1 MTECSCCGEQRE
13 RLVALQCHDE
23 VKVCP
28 VCIGLLRANAGIVD
42 STPILPVIDMA
53 ASVAFYRS
61 AGFEVRE
68 YENGGGYAFV
78 TYDDESV
85 FDLDQAEVAL
95 NPATNGAG
103 CYLIVPDV
111 DRWHDRLQTSGH
123 VVTPTADQP
132 WGMHEFT
139 LTDPNGN
146 HIRIGQSTRA

>member
-1 MTECSCCGEQRE
+1 MTVCSCCGEERD

-28 VCIGLLRANAGIVD
+28 VCIGWLRANAGIVD

-68 YENGGGYAFV
+68 YEGGGYAFV

-85 FDLDQAEVAL
+85 FDLDQTELAMT
-95 NPATNGAG
+95 PATNGAG

-111 DRWHDRLQTSGH
+111 DDWHHRLRQGGH
-123 VVTPTADQP
+123 PVTPLEDQP
-132 WGMHEFT
+132 WGMREFT
-139 LTDPNGN
+139 LTDPSGN
-146 HIRIGQSTRA
+146 HIRIGHSTD

>member
-1 MTECSCCGEQRE
+1 MTVCSCCGEDRD
-13 RLVALQCHDE
+13 RLVALQCHAD

-28 VCIGLLRANAGIVD
+28 VCIGWLRANAGIVD

-68 YENGGGYAFV
+68 YEGGGYAFV

-85 FDLDQAEVAL
+85 FDLDRTELAMT
-95 NPATNGAG
+95 PATNGAG

-111 DRWHDRLQTSGH
+111 DAWHHRLQEGGHPVTSLE
-123 VVTPTADQP
+123 DQP
-132 WGMHEFT
+132 WGMRECT
-139 LTDPNGN
+139 LTDPSGN
-146 HIRIGQSTRA
+146 HIRIGHSTG